1 MAAEKS
7 RALVEKYCTWIKTG
21 KGAKPNLRE
30 ADLREADLREA
41 NLWGAD
47 LREADLR
54 EANLWGANLRG
65 ANLRGAN
72 LRGANLQGANLR
84 GANLQRA
91 DLRWADLRGA
101 NLQGA
106 DLQRANLQR
115 ADLRGADLR
124 WADLQGADLPAPT
137 MILLADWGDLP
148 DEITLALM
156 RLDCSAHPVGKRAFD
171 VWAGGGDYPYL
182 DCRFQRVASFNEKSS
197 LWSYGRPPSIWKCCK
212 MVLDR
217 CCPGWDIPLKE
228 C

>member
-1 MAAEKS
+1 MSDKKPRE
-7 RALVEKYCTWIKTG
+7 LVKKYYMWLKTG
-21 KGAKPNLRE
+21 KGAKP
-30 ADLREADLREA
+30 DLREASLWGANLREA
-41 NLWGAD
+41 NLRGAD

-54 EANLWGANLRG
+54 EANLWGANLWGADLRE
-65 ANLRGAN
+65 ANLRWAD
-72 LRGANLQGANLR
+72 
-84 GANLQRA
+84 LQRA
-91 DLRWADLRGA
+91 DLRWA
-101 NLQGA
+101 
-106 DLQRANLQR
+106 NLQR
-115 ADLRGADLR
+115 ADLR

-171 VWAGGGDYPYL
+171 EWASGGVCPYS